1 MARPARRGERMTRTD
16 VEFLVKEIWSGHSEE
31 WIRGWKRCIAKTKI
45 QFKKD
50 DPAEFIKGIMVANR
64 FKVLLG
70 YEATKLLF
78 PVPEEQEET
87 KVEEKPESFPKESVA
102 TSQQYGIEPDEIK
115 EFLEITKMSQRQ
127 FATKMGVNEAWVSRH
142 KTGKNITITKKKKMR
157 FEALKAEYGLT
168 KKKRPREAAQS
179 IHS

>member
-1 MARPARRGERMTRTD
+1 MTRTD

-87 KVEEKPESFPKESVA
+87 KVEEKPESFPKRERCDIA
-102 TSQQYGIEPDEIK
+102 TVRDS
-115 EFLEITKMSQRQ
+115 
-127 FATKMGVNEAWVSRH
+127 A
-142 KTGKNITITKKKKMR
+142 
-157 FEALKAEYGLT
+157 GLT